1 MLSLEPFSSGNARN
15 ASTALR
21 LDLQSAYDL
30 SDEGRW
36 RFGSYTSWCFHIE
49 STVAAIF
56 RANVS
61 LASVGLIPDCS
72 IRS

>member
-15 ASTALR
+15 ASTFLR
-21 LDLQSAYDL
+21 LGLQNAYGF
-30 SDEGRW
+30 SDEDLCRV
-36 RFGSYTSWCFHIE
+36 GSYTSWCFHIE

-56 RANVS
+56 RASVS
-61 LASVGLIPDCS
+61 LASVGLIPDCN

>member
-15 ASTALR
+15 ASTSLR
-21 LDLQSAYDL
+21 LDCQSTYGL
-30 SDEGRW
+30 SDEDLCL
-36 RFGSYTSWCFHIE
+36 FGSYTSWCFHIE

-56 RANVS
+56 RASVS
-61 LASVGLIPDCS
+61 LASDGLIPDCS